1 MMGAMTVRSDVPMQ
15 TERLAAHS
23 SGKENSDNARPV
35 VYALHEVG
43 SAFLCFDEK

>member
-23 SGKENSDNARPV
+23 NGKENSDNARPV
-35 VYALHEVG
+35 VYALHEVVQL
-43 SAFLCFDEK
+43 SLHFDEK